1 MKYHLSK
8 QVEFIPEWNS
18 NKDLPEKEQV
28 KFDLRVLSMGDVLL
42 LMDTLEDVADDK
54 GNVDSET
61 LTASMTSKL
70 VNEAVR
76 LLPILSLVT
85 VLPLRPTKAWILA
98 KGISPSSRTRMQ
110 LAISLWAP
118 SVLLRPHL
126 LLMRI
131 RPVRTPVTTLVR
143 ASTFIASLFVNLP
156 IAIAHS

>member
-54 GNVDSET
+54 GNVDSDT

-76 LLPILSLVT
+76 LLPTYAAMSGLEDQDGTEIT
-85 VLPLRPTKAWILA
+85 VNNITEFPQFVGLITEVLFEL
-98 KGISPSSRTRMQ
+98 ISISQPNEVDLGNSSGPSGSED
-110 LAISLWAP
+110 SP
-118 SVLLRPHL
+118 EE
-126 LLMRI
+126 
-131 RPVRTPVTTLVR
+131 
-143 ASTFIASLFVNLP
+143 STS
-156 IAIAHS
+156 